1 MKIIY
6 MIGILML
13 AINCTASVYYVN
25 NIIGEDSHD
34 GLSSDKPFK
43 TVRHAMSKL
52 SPGDTL
58 IMASGCIFHESMIF
72 QHSGTPSAPVTV
84 EANGSILSGRE
95 KVPADNWKQIEDDL
109 WLNANHVQTGAL
121 RPRLFNGDGRMISVH
136 FQTKP
141 QDLKEG
147 EAVWNKNG
155 IYYRAAAGEK
165 PTEKEFYGT
174 YKESGVV
181 LLNHNYVVVNNIITE
196 NFANDGVN
204 AHGSCRGLI
213 FRNLISRWNGDD
225 GFSIHEDVQACL
237 YGAHL
242 HHNDFGIQDI
252 SISRSSFFGVLSEDN
267 RSIGGDFHGG
277 MRSIEDSMFRNNG
290 EMQLRFA
297 TNGATYMGLKKD
309 NPLEN
314 ARAYLKD
321 VLVCGGHGAAL
332 QAKGKADVTAFQC
345 TFVNTETGIDVEEK
359 GAIHLVLCALANV
372 GQNIV
377 GKDATLTAASCVFSP
392 APMIWGDRKLEGDSL
407 RDALG
412 DATNIIQEARF
423 NDKYRVRSPI
433 LQFRKELKAPGFA
446 SPVDL
451 PFIPK
456 PPEDLLAAKSVTAR
470 HDFDFETFN
479 PWSRFYMNNAQMD
492 AKVKG
497 SSVLSREQAASGAQ
511 SAKVTMQFP
520 PAAAP
525 YSCYLKLFTVQ
536 FQDCEAPLK
545 HVSCMLYGAKQ
556 GNSFRLRIR
565 DKDGECF
572 YGPME
577 KLDWD
582 GWKRI
587 TWDISEK
594 PPVEISGGNLNHV
607 QDGPPLEIVLEI
619 YFKIPPEGHA
629 FECFVDDLSF
639 E

>member
-1 MKIIY
+1 MKILY

-13 AINCTASVYYVN
+13 AMNGMASVYYVN
-25 NIIGEDSHD
+25 NNIGEDSHD
-34 GLSSDKPFK
+34 GLSADKPFK
-43 TVRHAMSKL
+43 TIRQAMSKL

-58 IMASGCIFHESMIF
+58 IMAPDCIFHESMVF
-72 QHSGTPSAPVTV
+72 QRSGTPSAPVTI

-95 KVPADNWKQIEDDL
+95 NVPADNWKQIEDGL
-109 WLNANHVQTGAL
+109 WLNANHLQTGAL
-121 RPRLFNGDGRMISVH
+121 RPRLFNGDGQMISVH
-136 FQTKP
+136 FKTKP
-141 QDLKEG
+141 QNLKEG
-147 EAVWNKNG
+147 EAVWNQNG
-155 IYYRAAAGEK
+155 IYYRAVAGEK
-165 PTEKEFYGT
+165 PAEKEFYGT

-181 LLNHNYVVVNNIITE
+181 LLNHNYVVVNNIVTE

-297 TNGATYMGLKKD
+297 TNGATYMGLKKG

-321 VLVCGGHGAAL
+321 VLVCGGRGAAL
-332 QAKGKADVTAFQC
+332 QLRGMADVTAFQC
-345 TFVNTETGIDVEEK
+345 TFANTETGIDAEEK
-359 GAIHLVLCALANV
+359 GAIHLVLCAIANV

-377 GKDATLTAASCVFSP
+377 GKDATLTAASCAFSP
-392 APMIWGDRKLEGDSL
+392 APTIWGDQKLEGDAF
-407 RDALG
+407 RNALG
-412 DATNIIQEARF
+412 DATSSIQPLRF
-423 NDKYRVRSPI
+423 NENFRVRSPI
-433 LQFRKELKAPGFA
+433 LLFRKELRAPGFA
-446 SPVDL
+446 SPIDL

-456 PPEDLLAAKSVTAR
+456 PPEELLATEPITIK
-470 HDFDFETFN
+470 HEFDFETFN
-479 PWSRFYMNNAQMD
+479 PWSRFYMNNAKMD
-492 AKVKG
+492 ATVKG

-511 SAKVTMQFP
+511 SAKISIQFP
-520 PAAAP
+520 PAPAA
-525 YSCYLKLFTVQ
+525 YSCFLKLFTVQ
-536 FQDCEAPLK
+536 FHDCEAPLQRI
-545 HVSCMLYGAKQ
+545 SCMLYGAKQ
-556 GNSFRLRIR
+556 GNSFRLRVR

-577 KLDWD
+577 KLNWD

-587 TWDISEK
+587 TWDITK
-594 PPVEISGGNLNHV
+594 VPPVEINGGNLNRQ

-619 YFKIPPEGHA
+619 FFEIPPEGHA

>member
-1 MKIIY
+1 
-6 MIGILML
+6 
-13 AINCTASVYYVN
+13 
-25 NIIGEDSHD
+25 
-34 GLSSDKPFK
+34 
-43 TVRHAMSKL
+43 
-52 SPGDTL
+52 
-58 IMASGCIFHESMIF
+58 
-72 QHSGTPSAPVTV
+72 
-84 EANGSILSGRE
+84 
-95 KVPADNWKQIEDDL
+95 
-109 WLNANHVQTGAL
+109 LNANHLQTGAL
-121 RPRLFNGDGRMISVH
+121 RPRLFNGDGQMISVH
-136 FQTKP
+136 FKTKP

-147 EAVWNKNG
+147 EAVWNQNG

-165 PTEKEFYGT
+165 PAEKEFYGT

-181 LLNHNYVVVNNIITE
+181 LLNHNYVVVNNIVTE

-321 VLVCGGHGAAL
+321 VLVCGGRGAAL
-332 QAKGKADVTAFQC
+332 QVKGKADVTAFQC
-345 TFVNTETGIDVEEK
+345 TFANTETGIDAEEK
-359 GAIHLVLCALANV
+359 GAIHLVLCAIANV

-377 GKDATLTAASCVFSP
+377 GKDATLTAASCAFSP
-392 APMIWGDRKLEGDSL
+392 APMIWGDQKLDGDAF
-407 RDALG
+407 RNILG
-412 DATNIIQEARF
+412 DATNSIQPLRF

-433 LQFRKELKAPGFA
+433 LLFRKELKAPGFA
-446 SPVDL
+446 SPIDI

-456 PPEDLLAAKSVTAR
+456 PPEELLATEPITTK
-470 HDFDFETFN
+470 HEFDFETFN
-479 PWSRFYMNNAQMD
+479 PWSRFYMNNAKMD
-492 AKVKG
+492 ATVKG
-497 SSVLSREQAASGAQ
+497 NSVLSREQAASGAQ
-511 SAKVTMQFP
+511 SAKISIQFP
-520 PAAAP
+520 PAPAA
-525 YSCYLKLFTVQ
+525 YSCFLKLFTVQ
-536 FQDCEAPLK
+536 FHDCEAPLQR
-545 HVSCMLYGAKQ
+545 VSCMLYGAKQ
-556 GNSFRLRIR
+556 GNSFRLRVR

-572 YGPME
+572 YGPMQ
-577 KLDWD
+577 KLNWD
-582 GWKRI
+582 GWKRV
-587 TWDISEK
+587 TWDITK
-594 PPVEISGGNLNHV
+594 VPPVEISGGNLNRQ

-619 YFKIPPEGHA
+619 FFESPPEGHA

>member
-1 MKIIY
+1 MKILY

-13 AINCTASVYYVN
+13 AMNGMASVYYVN
-25 NIIGEDSHD
+25 NNIGEDSHD
-34 GLSSDKPFK
+34 GLSADKPFK
-43 TVRHAMSKL
+43 TIRQAMSKL

-58 IMASGCIFHESMIF
+58 IMAPDCIFHESMVF
-72 QHSGTPSAPVTV
+72 QRSGTPSAPVTI

-95 KVPADNWKQIEDDL
+95 KVPADNWKQIEDGL
-109 WLNANHVQTGAL
+109 WLNANHLQTGAL
-121 RPRLFNGDGRMISVH
+121 RPRLFNGDGQMISVH
-136 FQTKP
+136 FKTKP

-147 EAVWNKNG
+147 EAVWNQNG
-155 IYYRAAAGEK
+155 IYYRAAAREK
-165 PTEKEFYGT
+165 PAEKEFYGT

-181 LLNHNYVVVNNIITE
+181 LLNHNYVVVNNIVTE

-297 TNGATYMGLKKD
+297 TNGATYMGLKKG

-321 VLVCGGHGAAL
+321 VLVCGGRGAAL
-332 QAKGKADVTAFQC
+332 QLRGMADVTAFQC
-345 TFVNTETGIDVEEK
+345 TFANTETGIDAEEK
-359 GAIHLVLCALANV
+359 GALHLILCAIANV

-377 GKDATLTAASCVFSP
+377 GKDATLTAASCAFSP
-392 APMIWGDRKLEGDSL
+392 APTIWGDQKLEGDAF
-407 RDALG
+407 RNALG
-412 DATNIIQEARF
+412 DATNSIQPLRF
-423 NDKYRVRSPI
+423 NENFRVRSPI
-433 LQFRKELKAPGFA
+433 LLFRKELRAPGFA
-446 SPVDL
+446 SPIDL

-456 PPEDLLAAKSVTAR
+456 PPEEFLATEPITTK
-470 HDFDFETFN
+470 HEFDFETFN
-479 PWSRFYMNNAQMD
+479 PWSRFYMNNAKMD
-492 AKVKG
+492 ATVKG

-511 SAKVTMQFP
+511 SAKISIQFP
-520 PAAAP
+520 PAPAP
-525 YSCYLKLFTVQ
+525 YSCFLKLFTVQ
-536 FQDCEAPLK
+536 FQDCEAALK
-545 HVSCMLYGAKQ
+545 NISCMLYGTKQ
-556 GNSFRLRIR
+556 GNSFRLRVR

-577 KLDWD
+577 KLNWD
-582 GWKRI
+582 GWKRV
-587 TWDISEK
+587 TWDITK
-594 PPVEISGGNLNHV
+594 VPPVEISGGNLNRQ

-619 YFKIPPEGHA
+619 FFEIPPEGHA

>member
-1 MKIIY
+1 
-6 MIGILML
+6 ML

-34 GLSSDKPFK
+34 GLSPDKPFK
-43 TVRHAMSKL
+43 TIRHAMSKL

-72 QHSGTPSAPVTV
+72 QRSGTPSAPVTV

-95 KVPADNWKQIEDDL
+95 KVPTDNWKQIEDGL

-121 RPRLFNGDGRMISVH
+121 RPRLFNGDRQMISVH
-136 FQTKP
+136 FQIKP

-345 TFVNTETGIDVEEK
+345 TFVNTETGINVEEK
-359 GAIHLVLCALANV
+359 GAIHLVLCTIANV

-377 GKDATLTAASCVFSP
+377 GKDATFTAASCVFSP

-407 RDALG
+407 RNALG
-412 DATNIIQEARF
+412 DATNIVQKTRF

-433 LQFRKELKAPGFA
+433 LQFRKELKTPGFA

-456 PPEDLLAAKSVTAR
+456 PPDDLLAAGPVTAR
-470 HDFDFETFN
+470 HD
-479 PWSRFYMNNAQMD
+479 
-492 AKVKG
+492 
-497 SSVLSREQAASGAQ
+497 
-511 SAKVTMQFP
+511 
-520 PAAAP
+520 
-525 YSCYLKLFTVQ
+525 
-536 FQDCEAPLK
+536 
-545 HVSCMLYGAKQ
+545 
-556 GNSFRLRIR
+556 
-565 DKDGECF
+565 
-572 YGPME
+572 
-577 KLDWD
+577 
-582 GWKRI
+582 
-587 TWDISEK
+587 
-594 PPVEISGGNLNHV
+594 
-607 QDGPPLEIVLEI
+607 
-619 YFKIPPEGHA
+619 
-629 FECFVDDLSF
+629 
-639 E
+639 

>member
-6 MIGILML
+6 VIGILML

-43 TVRHAMSKL
+43 TVRQAMSKL

-72 QHSGTPSAPVTV
+72 QRSGTPSAPVTV

-95 KVPADNWKQIEDDL
+95 KVPADNWKQIEDGL

-155 IYYRAAAGEK
+155 IYYRAAAGEN
-165 PTEKEFYGT
+165 PAEKDFYGT

-213 FRNLISRWNGDD
+213 FRNLVSRWNGDD

-297 TNGATYMGLKKD
+297 TNGATYMGLKAD

-321 VLVCGGHGAAL
+321 VLVCGGRGAAL

-345 TFVNTETGIDVEEK
+345 TFVNTETGIDVEEN

-377 GKDATLTAASCVFSP
+377 GKDAALTAASCVLSP

-412 DATNIIQEARF
+412 DATNIVQEARF

-456 PPEDLLAAKSVTAR
+456 PPDDLLVAKSVTAR

-511 SAKVTMQFP
+511 SAKITMQFP

-565 DKDGECF
+565 DKDGE
-572 YGPME
+572 
-577 KLDWD
+577 L
-582 GWKRI
+582 
-587 TWDISEK
+587 
-594 PPVEISGGNLNHV
+594 